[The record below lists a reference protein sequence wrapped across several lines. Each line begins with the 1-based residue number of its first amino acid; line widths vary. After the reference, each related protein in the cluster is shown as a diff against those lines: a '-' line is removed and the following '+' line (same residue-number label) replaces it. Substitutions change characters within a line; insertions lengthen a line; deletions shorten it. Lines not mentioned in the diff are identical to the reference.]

1 VKGYQDNTIFK
12 DLSVMADTAAVATAS
27 LLEGNGIPAD
37 LVNGEIDNDYMMVP
51 AIYLPVNN
59 VTIDNVSDVIDGGL
73 YTWEQACEGA
83 EDEPICQENLG

>member
-1 VKGYQDNTIFK
+1 
-12 DLSVMADTAAVATAS
+12 MADQAAVATAS

-37 LVNGEIDNDYMMVP
+37 MVNGEIDNDYMMVP

-59 VTIDNVSDVIDGGL
+59 VTIANVADVIDGGL

-83 EDEPICQENLG
+83 EDVPICQENLG